1 MYPLFQSQLFVLFEH
16 AAGYALFKVNEFEET
31 GMLLPQVEASVTDL
45 SRFNSVVK
53 LVGFSP
59 FKTAMSALENVNSI
73 SEGGYF
79 VCYIIVRLC
88 VACARE
94 LVSDQLVPLF
104 DRCLESTRE
113 LFTLAS
119 INTI

>member
-1 MYPLFQSQLFVLFEH
+1 MYTLLFQSQLFVLFEH

-53 LVGFSP
+53 LIGFSP
-59 FKTAMSALENVNSI
+59 FKTAISALENVNSI

-79 VCYIIVRLC
+79 MCCIIVCLC

-94 LVSDQLVPLF
+94 LVNDQLVPLF
-104 DRCLESTRE
+104 DRCLDSTP
-113 LFTLAS
+113 
-119 INTI
+119 

>member
-1 MYPLFQSQLFVLFEH
+1 MLFQSQLFVLFEH

-53 LVGFSP
+53 LIGFSP
-59 FKTAMSALENVNSI
+59 FKTAISALENMNSI

-79 VCYIIVRLC
+79 MCFIIVRLC
-88 VACARE
+88 VACANG
-94 LVSDQLVPLF
+94 LVSDQIICLVG
-104 DRCLESTRE
+104 
-113 LFTLAS
+113 AY
-119 INTI
+119 I